1 MIMKKINVRELVAMT
16 KEQIWSLPN
25 EQMILV
31 FDDGELTTYG
41 RASIISWYY
50 WEIHRTYP
58 TAPIYKSHHV
68 GNGHYKPSV
77 HLNLASNI
85 MWDTYFALNEVPSVD
100 HLCRL
105 VYGITGELYN
115 DMTYRLESHIT
126 TVSLLDYV
134 EIHEHPVSVEMREKT
149 RPTDDSISDA
159 YATMKHLL
167 YKTNEMPNN
176 NVTKFCRADLVSAG
190 QVVQSVAPRGFVTE
204 IDSRIFRHPIMNSYT
219 EGMLSLQDS
228 LVESRSGAKALLA
241 QKDPLEHTEYFN
253 RRMQL
258 GCSVIQN
265 LHMGDCGTKRT
276 VKFKVRSESLN
287 QVAGK
292 FYEVTDENGDKS
304 LQVVA
309 VNQKSLIGETLKLR
323 SSMVCEHPDPYG
335 VCSTCM
341 GQLALSVPRGTNIGH
356 VAATELCAQ
365 VSQAVLS
372 TKHLD
377 VSSSAV
383 SIDLSEYDRKY
394 VYIGQSGDKIYIKK
408 PKKFTK
414 MSLVVDSADVKHIG
428 DISRIEDVTE
438 LSSTKMSSCRYIKL
452 IIENEEDE
460 DVVVLGVSSGKNL
473 SSLSLDM
480 LMHLKD
486 NGWSLNEDGHYVIDL
501 TGWEYSKSI
510 LILPMKHMNM
520 LDFMDIIKVMVESTS
535 KSKDEVGGEHK
546 RLVDYD
552 SLSHAL
558 TDLHL
563 IVAEKISVNIAH
575 LEIIIRSILIRND
588 AAGDHRLPLPKTP
601 ILFGSYRANMENR
614 SLSGLMA
621 FEAQSKAFRRAESY
635 AITNRMDHPMDVIL
649 KG

>member
-1 MIMKKINVRELVAMT
+1 MKTYNARELIAMT
-16 KEQIWSLPN
+16 KEQVWSLPN
-25 EQMILV
+25 EQVILI
-31 FDDGELTTYG
+31 FDDGELKTHA
-41 RASIISWYY
+41 RANIISWYY
-50 WEIHRTYP
+50 WEMHRQYP
-58 TAPIYKSHHV
+58 TAPIFKSHHM
-68 GNGHYKPSV
+68 GNGHYTPNV
-77 HLNLASNI
+77 HLNLSSNI
-85 MWDTYFALNEVPSVD
+85 MWDIYFALNEVPSVD

-115 DMTYRLESHIT
+115 DMTYRLESHVT

-134 EIHEHPVSVEMREKT
+134 EIHEHPVSKEVKAT
-149 RPTDDSISDA
+149 TKPTDDSISDA

-167 YKTNEMPNN
+167 YKTKEMPTNN
-176 NVTKFCRADLVSAG
+176 ITKFCRADLVSAG

-204 IDSRIFRHPIMNSYT
+204 IDSRIFRHPIMNSYM

-276 VKFKVRSESLN
+276 VKFKVQSESLP
-287 QVAGK
+287 QLAGK
-292 FYEVTDENGDKS
+292 YYLDEEEGTLAVVGVKDKH
-304 LQVVA
+304 
-309 VNQKSLIGETLKLR
+309 LIGKSIKLR
-323 SSMVCEHPDPYG
+323 SSMVCEHKDPYG

-383 SIDLSEYDRKY
+383 SIDLSEHDRKY
-394 VYIGQSGDKIYIKK
+394 VYIGQSGDKIYINK

-428 DISRIEDVTE
+428 DISRIDDVTE

-452 IIENEEDE
+452 VIENEDME
-460 DVVVLGVSSGKNL
+460 DVVLLNVSSGKNL

-480 LMHLKD
+480 LMHLKESGWEL
-486 NGWSLNEDGHYVIDL
+486 NGDGHYVIDL
-501 TGWEYSKSI
+501 TGWEYTKAI

-535 KSKDEVGGEHK
+535 KSKEEIGGDHK
-546 RLVDYD
+546 RLMDYD
-552 SLSHAL
+552 SLSYAL

-563 IVAEKISVNIAH
+563 IVAEKIRVNIAH
-575 LEIIIRSILIRND
+575 LEIIIRSILIRD
-588 AAGDHRLPLPKTP
+588 DTKCDHRMPLPNTP
-601 ILFGSYRANMENR
+601 VLFGSYRANMENR

-621 FEAQSKAFRRAESY
+621 FEAQSKALRRAESY
-635 AITNRMDHPMDVIL
+635 AIRNRMDHPMDIIL